1 MKFTEEQKDLL
12 AILPQDLQNSKEL
25 TDSAKLVLADII
37 FLYGMEDA
45 KNNGYVFRS
54 YDDLMKDTFI
64 NSKTSISKAIALLVQ
79 KEYIKV
85 NSGRLKERK
94 ANEFT
99 LINGTLLGEKCTE
112 KCTDTNEK
120 CTLTDYWTK
129 KIESLENEI
138 LLLKK
143 EIEELKKCTDK
154 CTVKNEKCTTESDT
168 DIDTDKEKD
177 KDNTC
182 IHEHEDLETKVTED
196 KKENIIKEK
205 VNEMEREDKVTIT
218 HDHPSSLIEDKM
230 SCVSDCNV
238 YIPQNTDNSPT
249 SHSED
254 DMDFDTYTSMDLKNR
269 GIKERQR
276 TTSIM
281 SVNKGAGDVENTP
294 MDNLSTSTEKTQ
306 HDAKEVAKTQCDER
320 IASIKSDI
328 NLDKDCMLKAK
339 TQIQFDAYFGDFKAK
354 LNQLKTLL
362 PIDEFNAYRAIQGKW
377 WNATVQYLKFYKGPK
392 QPKQPQQPTTVEME
406 YYRYHIESMF
416 IAKSVEQMEKAI
428 TQISNWFDKMERSY
442 SSSVMKKYEERFEN
456 DCVRVAH
463 TNPIFKEWQN
473 KATGEAQA
481 A

>member
-1 MKFTEEQKDLL
+1 MFNFN
-12 AILPQDLQNSKEL
+12 LQNKAFEEL
-25 TDSAKLVLADII
+25 NAEQFRLVYFLNNTLSMVNETTKAANNNTIEMFNGYMMDKLGLSVRQIQRLIKSV
-37 FLYGMEDA
+37 EDA
-45 KNNGYVFRS
+45 GYIIVDRAKTKKQPNKITIISATNSDKNSDKNVT
-54 YDDLMKDTFI
+54 LNNNATI
-64 NSKTSISKAIALLVQ
+64 NSDKNVTLNNNATINCDK
-79 KEYIKV
+79 
-85 NSGRLKERK
+85 NSDKNGDK
-94 ANEFT
+94 NVT
-99 LINGTLLGEKCTE
+99 LNK
-112 KCTDTNEK
+112 
-120 CTLTDYWTK
+120 
-129 KIESLENEI
+129 NEI
-138 LLLKK
+138 RNN
-143 EIEELKKCTDK
+143 
-154 CTVKNEKCTTESDT
+154 KN
-168 DIDTDKEKD
+168 IY
-177 KDNTC
+177 TC
-182 IHEHEDLETKVTED
+182 IHEHGDLETKVTED

-205 VNEMEREDKVTIT
+205 VNEMRNVVLNEMEREDKVTIT

-238 YIPQNTDNSPT
+238 YIPKNTDNSPT

-306 HDAKEVAKTQCDER
+306 QDAKEVAKTQCDER

-354 LNQLKTLL
+354 LNQLKTIL
-362 PIDEFNAYRAIQGKW
+362 PIEEFNTYRAIQGKW
-377 WNATVQYLKFYKGPK
+377 WNATVQYLKFYKDPK

-428 TQISNWFDKMERSY
+428 NQISNWFDKMERSY

>member
-1 MKFTEEQKDLL
+1 MKLECSYVQLPKIYSYLTGNEFKVFTVIYDEWTMMKNENGWFYRSQKLL
-12 AILPQDLQNSKEL
+12 SEDSGLPLRTLQRTLKKLIEKGVIL
-25 TDSAKLVLADII
+25 T
-37 FLYGMEDA
+37 
-45 KNNGYVFRS
+45 
-54 YDDLMKDTFI
+54 TFY
-64 NSKTSISKAIALLVQ
+64 NDGVKMAT
-79 KEYIKV
+79 Y
-85 NSGRLKERK
+85 NK
-94 ANEFT
+94 ANEYK
-99 LINGTLLGEKCTE
+99 INLEVIYKLCKKDVKMTTE
-112 KCTDTNEK
+112 GCQNGVPSKDIKTNE
-120 CTLTDYWTK
+120 
-129 KIESLENEI
+129 IRNN
-138 LLLKK
+138 
-143 EIEELKKCTDK
+143 
-154 CTVKNEKCTTESDT
+154 KNK
-168 DIDTDKEKD
+168 
-177 KDNTC
+177 NTC

-205 VNEMEREDKVTIT
+205 VNEMRNAVLNEMEREDKVTIT

-230 SCVSDCNV
+230 PCVSDCNV
-238 YIPQNTDNSPT
+238 YIPKNTDNSPT

-269 GIKERQR
+269 GIKELQR

-306 HDAKEVAKTQCDER
+306 QDAKEVAKTQCDER

-328 NLDKDCMLKAK
+328 NLDKDGMLKAK
-339 TQIQFDAYFGDFKAK
+339 TQIQFDACFDDFKAK

-362 PIDEFNAYRAIQGKW
+362 PIDEFKVYRAIQGKW
-377 WNATVQYLKFYKGPK
+377 WNATVQYLKFYKDPK

-428 TQISNWFDKMERSY
+428 NQISNWFDKMERSY

>member
-1 MKFTEEQKDLL
+1 MFNFN
-12 AILPQDLQNSKEL
+12 LQNKAFEEL
-25 TDSAKLVLADII
+25 NAEQFRLVYFLNNTLSMVNETTNTTNNNTIEMFNGYMMDKLGLSVRQIQRLIKSV
-37 FLYGMEDA
+37 EDA
-45 KNNGYVFRS
+45 GYIIVDRAKTKKQPNKITIISATNIDKNVTLNNNITLNCDKNDDKNGDKNVTLNKNEIRNNKNN
-54 YDDLMKDTFI
+54 
-64 NSKTSISKAIALLVQ
+64 
-79 KEYIKV
+79 
-85 NSGRLKERK
+85 
-94 ANEFT
+94 
-99 LINGTLLGEKCTE
+99 
-112 KCTDTNEK
+112 
-120 CTLTDYWTK
+120 
-129 KIESLENEI
+129 
-138 LLLKK
+138 
-143 EIEELKKCTDK
+143 
-154 CTVKNEKCTTESDT
+154 
-168 DIDTDKEKD
+168 
-177 KDNTC
+177 NTC
-182 IHEHEDLETKVTED
+182 IHEHDDLETKVTED

-238 YIPQNTDNSPT
+238 YIPKNTDNSPT

-254 DMDFDTYTSMDLKNR
+254 DMDFDTYTSMDLKKR

-306 HDAKEVAKTQCDER
+306 QDAKEVAKTQCDER

-339 TQIQFDAYFGDFKAK
+339 TQIQFDAYFFDFKAK
-354 LNQLKTLL
+354 LNQLKNLL
-362 PIDEFNAYRAIQGKW
+362 PIEEFNTYRAIQGKW
-377 WNATVQYLKFYKGPK
+377 WNATVQYLKFYKDPK

-428 TQISNWFDKMERSY
+428 NQISNWFDKMERSY

>member
-1 MKFTEEQKDLL
+1 MFNFN
-12 AILPQDLQNSKEL
+12 LQNKAFEEL
-25 TDSAKLVLADII
+25 NAEQFRLVYFLNNTLSMVNETTNSTNNNTIEMFNGYMMDKLGLSVRQIQRLIKSV
-37 FLYGMEDA
+37 EDA
-45 KNNGYVFRS
+45 GYIIVDRAKTKKQPNKITIISATNSDKNSDKNVTLNNNATINSDKNVTLNNNATINSDKNVTLNKNEIRNNKNN
-54 YDDLMKDTFI
+54 
-64 NSKTSISKAIALLVQ
+64 
-79 KEYIKV
+79 
-85 NSGRLKERK
+85 
-94 ANEFT
+94 
-99 LINGTLLGEKCTE
+99 
-112 KCTDTNEK
+112 
-120 CTLTDYWTK
+120 
-129 KIESLENEI
+129 
-138 LLLKK
+138 
-143 EIEELKKCTDK
+143 
-154 CTVKNEKCTTESDT
+154 
-168 DIDTDKEKD
+168 
-177 KDNTC
+177 NTC
-182 IHEHEDLETKVTED
+182 IHEHDDLETKVTED

-230 SCVSDCNV
+230 SCVSDSNV
-238 YIPQNTDNSPT
+238 YIPKNTDNSPT

-254 DMDFDTYTSMDLKNR
+254 DMDFDTYTSMDLKKR

-306 HDAKEVAKTQCDER
+306 QDAKEVAKTQCDER

-339 TQIQFDAYFGDFKAK
+339 TQIQFDAYFDDFKTK

-362 PIDEFNAYRAIQGKW
+362 PIEEFNTYRAIQGKW
-377 WNATVQYLKFYKGPK
+377 WNATVQYLKFYKDPK

-428 TQISNWFDKMERSY
+428 NQISNWFDKMERSY

>member
-1 MKFTEEQKDLL
+1 MR
-12 AILPQDLQNSKEL
+12 NV
-25 TDSAKLVLADII
+25 VL
-37 FLYGMEDA
+37 
-45 KNNGYVFRS
+45 
-54 YDDLMKDTFI
+54 
-64 NSKTSISKAIALLVQ
+64 
-79 KEYIKV
+79 
-85 NSGRLKERK
+85 
-94 ANEFT
+94 
-99 LINGTLLGEKCTE
+99 
-112 KCTDTNEK
+112 
-120 CTLTDYWTK
+120 
-129 KIESLENEI
+129 
-138 LLLKK
+138 
-143 EIEELKKCTDK
+143 
-154 CTVKNEKCTTESDT
+154 
-168 DIDTDKEKD
+168 
-177 KDNTC
+177 
-182 IHEHEDLETKVTED
+182 
-196 KKENIIKEK
+196 
-205 VNEMEREDKVTIT
+205 NEMEREDKVTIT

-238 YIPQNTDNSPT
+238 YIPKNTDNSPT

-306 HDAKEVAKTQCDER
+306 QDAKEVAKTQCDER

-328 NLDKDCMLKAK
+328 NLDKDGMLRAK
-339 TQIQFDAYFGDFKAK
+339 TQIQFDAYFDDFKAK

-362 PIDEFNAYRAIQGKW
+362 PIEEFNTYRAIQGKW
-377 WNATVQYLKFYKGPK
+377 WNATVQYLKFYKDPK

-428 TQISNWFDKMERSY
+428 NQISNWFDKMERSY

>member
-1 MKFTEEQKDLL
+1 MFNFKIQNKALNDLGNGLITSTQFVMLYLINNNANGKAVEMYNTFLMDKIGISVRMVQYNIKKLEEM
-12 AILPQDLQNSKEL
+12 
-25 TDSAKLVLADII
+25 
-37 FLYGMEDA
+37 G
-45 KNNGYVFRS
+45 
-54 YDDLMKDTFI
+54 
-64 NSKTSISKAIALLVQ
+64 
-79 KEYIKV
+79 YIKV
-85 NSGRLKERK
+85 QRATGKNVIKKPNLIE
-94 ANEFT
+94 
-99 LINGTLLGEKCTE
+99 INGAIDCTHINNNAI
-112 KCTDTNEK
+112 DNA
-120 CTLTDYWTK
+120 
-129 KIESLENEI
+129 IEGA
-138 LLLKK
+138 
-143 EIEELKKCTDK
+143 
-154 CTVKNEKCTTESDT
+154 
-168 DIDTDKEKD
+168 IDCIPYNTKEKYN
-177 KDNTC
+177 KNTC
-182 IHEHEDLETKVTED
+182 IHEHDDLETKVTED

-205 VNEMEREDKVTIT
+205 VNEMRNVVLNEMEREDKVTIT

-238 YIPQNTDNSPT
+238 YIPKNTDNSPT

-306 HDAKEVAKTQCDER
+306 QDAKEVAKTQCDER

-328 NLDKDCMLKAK
+328 NLDKDGMLRAK
-339 TQIQFDAYFGDFKAK
+339 TQIQFDAYFDDFKAK

-362 PIDEFNAYRAIQGKW
+362 PIEEFNTYRAIQGKW
-377 WNATVQYLKFYKGPK
+377 WNATVQYLKFYKDPK

-428 TQISNWFDKMERSY
+428 NQISNWFDKMERSY

-456 DCVRVAH
+456 DCVRVAR